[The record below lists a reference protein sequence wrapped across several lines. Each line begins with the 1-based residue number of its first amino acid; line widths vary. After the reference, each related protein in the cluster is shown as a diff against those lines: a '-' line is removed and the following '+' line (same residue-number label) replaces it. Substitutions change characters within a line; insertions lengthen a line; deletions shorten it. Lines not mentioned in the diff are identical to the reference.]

1 MTTAMPAIDLTD
13 EAFLREPHA
22 TYALARSEAPVYQ
35 VPGQD
40 LVMVFGYDQVLEALM
55 KPTVFSSRNE
65 EALLGPSIHNPR
77 CQEIYQQGWPQVETL
92 LTNDPPSHTRFKKL
106 VNRAFTRERVAGMA
120 GHITAMVDKLI
131 DDFIDRGR
139 CEFVSEFAIPLPCI
153 VIAQQLGI
161 DEDDVPKV
169 KAWSDAFIDLIGS
182 ELTPE
187 EQEERAHQVVEF
199 QHYVKARID
208 ERRTEPREDMLTDLV
223 NARVDDER
231 PLDEAELLSVA
242 QQMLVAANTTTSH
255 MLSGGIL
262 TLIDN
267 PEEFAKVRAN
277 PDLIPNMVEELLRLQ
292 TPTQGMWRRA
302 VEDTELGG
310 VKIPAGTMLDEA
322 WVEQLDRLG
331 IDEVVARSAITC
343 STRYGV
349 CAQCY
354 GRDLARGHKVN
365 KGEAVGVI
373 AAQSIGEPGTQLT
386 MRTFHIGGAASRSA
400 AANNVEVKNSGN
412 APVPG
417 FTTISMPSPCKR
429 STNSCS
435 RSTSVSRV
443 TP

>member
-13 EAFLREPHA
+13 EAFLREPHS
-22 TYALARSEAPVYQ
+22 TYALARSEAPVYR

-161 DEDDVPKV
+161 DEDDVPRV

-310 VKIPAGTMLDEA
+310 VKIPAGTMLVLMYPAANRDEKYFPNPDKFEIERDFSTA
-322 WVEQLDRLG
+322 HVAFSRG
-331 IDEVVARSAITC
+331 IHTCIGMMLARQEL
-343 STRYGV
+343 V
-349 CAQCY
+349 CAFQRIFDRMEDIRLTEGVERPEY
-354 GRDLARGHKVN
+354 VPSLLFRGLDTLDISFN
-365 KGEAVGVI
+365 K
-373 AAQSIGEPGTQLT
+373 
-386 MRTFHIGGAASRSA
+386 
-400 AANNVEVKNSGN
+400 N
-412 APVPG
+412 
-417 FTTISMPSPCKR
+417 
-429 STNSCS
+429 
-435 RSTSVSRV
+435 
-443 TP
+443 